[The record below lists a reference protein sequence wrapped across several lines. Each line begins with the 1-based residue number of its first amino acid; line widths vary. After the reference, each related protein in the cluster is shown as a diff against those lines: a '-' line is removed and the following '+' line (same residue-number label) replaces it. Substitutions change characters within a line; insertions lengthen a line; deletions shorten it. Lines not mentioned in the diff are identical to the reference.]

1 MVDGP
6 IYRDIKDPNA
16 VLVHIFVENMVR
28 AGQWFQSEPFKETDR
43 RYTTVCRDFYWRSSR
58 KLIPAPA
65 ELAPPDEAAPAYGGV
80 SASNRGRKAIRRLH
94 GPPARSG
101 HIQARCEG
109 KTKAIN
115 R

>member
-1 MVDGP
+1 MPHLMGRVEVADFDAWLRTHLENSRNREVFGMVDGP

-58 KLIPAPA
+58 KADPGARRAGPRR
-65 ELAPPDEAAPAYGGV
+65 PP
-80 SASNRGRKAIRRLH
+80 
-94 GPPARSG
+94 
-101 HIQARCEG
+101 
-109 KTKAIN
+109 
-115 R
+115 